1 MICKIVNC
9 RKTSRKKETGE
20 QEVERSV
27 ATPVQSVVRSWPHNN
42 NPKTINQKPF
52 FTFATMTEKIL
63 ILDFGSQYTQLIARA
78 VREASVYCEIIPYQ
92 KTFEFEPGLKGIILS
107 GSPFSVNDEQAPDV
121 NVQAFI
127 KQVPV
132 LGVCYGAQLT
142 AKRFGG
148 RVEKSNKR
156 EYGRALL
163 HKQKNDV
170 ILKDVIEKSQVWMSH
185 ADTIL
190 ELPKGFE
197 LLATTETI
205 PIAAFRKNGATDS
218 RFTIHDSR
226 SRTHDFPLYGLQFH
240 PEVYHS
246 IEGKKI
252 LQNFL
257 VNVCG
262 CKQDWTPAHFVSDT
276 VEQLKKK
283 IGDRKVVMALS
294 GGVDS
299 TVAATL
305 ISRAIGD
312 HLFGIFVDNGVLR
325 KDEFETVLATYK
337 NLGLN
342 VKGIDARNRFY
353 GELAGKTDPEAKRKT
368 IGRLFIE
375 IFQEE
380 AKKVEGIE
388 LLGQGTIYPDV
399 IESVS
404 VHGPSMTIK
413 SHHNV
418 GGLPE
423 KMHLELV
430 EPLRFLFKDEVRK
443 VGMELGIPEE
453 MIGRHPFPG
462 PGLAIRIL
470 GEITEEKVRLL
481 QEADHI
487 YVKALKDH
495 HLYATVWQAGAILL
509 PVKSVGVMGDERTY
523 EFTVALRAVTSV
535 DGMTA
540 DWAHLP
546 YDFLAHVSSEI
557 INNVK
562 GINRVVYDISSKPP
576 ATIEWE

>member
-1 MICKIVNC
+1 
-9 RKTSRKKETGE
+9 
-20 QEVERSV
+20 
-27 ATPVQSVVRSWPHNN
+27 
-42 NPKTINQKPF
+42 
-52 FTFATMTEKIL
+52 MTEKIL

-78 VREASVYCEIIPYQ
+78 VREANVYCEIIPYH
-92 KTFEFEPGLKGIILS
+92 KPIEFDPALKGIILS
-107 GSPFSVNDEQAPDV
+107 GSPFSVNDSNAPLVDIP
-121 NVQAFI
+121 ALHSHL
-127 KQVPV
+127 PV
-132 LGVCYGAQLT
+132 LGICYGAQLT
-142 AKRFGG
+142 AKQFGG
-148 RVEKSNKR
+148 RVANSSKR

-163 HKQKNDV
+163 HRQKDD
-170 ILKDVIEKSQVWMSH
+170 ILLNNVTELSQVWMSH

-190 ELPKGFE
+190 EMPAGFE
-197 LLATTETI
+197 VLANTETI
-205 PIAAFRKNGATDS
+205 PYAAFRRGTGEKPQAA
-218 RFTIHDSR
+218 
-226 SRTHDFPLYGLQFH
+226 SRTNGVPDSHFHDQAGAEYPLYCLQFH

-252 LQNFL
+252 LTNFL
-257 VNVCG
+257 VGICG
-262 CKQDWTPAHFVSDT
+262 CAQDWTPAHFVSDT
-276 VEQLKKK
+276 IAKLGRQ
-283 IGDRKVVMALS
+283 IGDRNVIMALS

-305 ISRAIGD
+305 IHRAIGD
-312 HLFGIFVDNGVLR
+312 RLLGIFVDNGVLR
-325 KDEFETVLATYK
+325 KDEFGQVLEIYK
-337 NLGLN
+337 RIGLN
-342 VKGIDARNRFY
+342 VKGIDAKAMFY
-353 GELAGKTDPEAKRKT
+353 SELQGKTDPEAKRKT

-380 AKKVEGIE
+380 AQKAEGVE

-399 IESVS
+399 IESMS
-404 VHGPSMTIK
+404 VHGPSVTIK

-430 EPLRFLFKDEVRK
+430 EPLRFLFKDEVRR
-443 VGMELGIPEE
+443 VGHELGIPEDLLQ
-453 MIGRHPFPG
+453 RHPFPG

-470 GEITEEKVRLL
+470 GEVTEEKVRLL
-481 QEADHI
+481 QEADHVYI
-487 YVKALKDH
+487 KGLKDH
-495 HLYATVWQAGAILL
+495 HLYGTIWQAGAILL

-546 YDFLAHVSSEI
+546 YTFLADISNEI